1 MQKEIRVV
9 GGSITTGE
17 RDRNGVIEVLELMEA
32 VELYSTESGRLSK
45 SSLPD

>member
-1 MQKEIRVV
+1 MQEIRVL

-32 VELYSTESGRLSK
+32 VELYSTESVRTSK
-45 SSLPD
+45 SNRPD